1 MLRKNTTNE
10 KHALGDREKSRK
22 KTKKTFCLNLLEED
36 KDEEHGVQTAT
47 ITRVLNCR

>member
-1 MLRKNTTNE
+1 
-10 KHALGDREKSRK
+10 
-22 KTKKTFCLNLLEED
+22 LNLLEED